1 MNKVNELV
9 KRLHELLASGAF
21 PPGARFP
28 SEYELQERFTVSRFT
43 ANKAVALLAAEG
55 LLERGVRGSGTYVK
69 KLNQFPKG
77 WIAVI
82 EDFKHPYNMGMV
94 AGAAQEAFAQGYM
107 ISTFCPETGGMSK
120 LINQLN
126 FSDCVGILGMLFQ
139 LDIFSSCFQKPVIHL
154 DSVAEPQPGQICHYV
169 MCDNYGAAMEM
180 MDKILASDKKNV
192 LVLGINNSL
201 TRKQR
206 LKGFLDCMT
215 KHGIPDAKQRQFT
228 IRRGALHE
236 VRIALRKILQKFP
249 DVDFIATDSDDIA
262 FLIMQVWNVE
272 RPDWKK
278 HTGLSGFGNVRGISN
293 LHNLPTVDQHPWLI
307 GSEAVKALLELVENG
322 DNRESTPIQIE
333 VPAEVIN
340 AEFI

>member
-9 KRLHELLASGAF
+9 EQLHDLLDSGAF

-28 SEYELQERFTVSRFT
+28 SEYELQERFAVSRFT

-69 KLNQFPKG
+69 KTKVFPKG

-126 FSDCVGILGMLFQ
+126 YSDCVGILGMLFQ
-139 LDIFSSCFQKPVIHL
+139 LDIFPSYFQKPVIHL
-154 DSVAEPQPGQICHYV
+154 DSVAEPQPGQSSHYV
-169 MCDNYGAAMEM
+169 MCDNYGAASEM
-180 MDKILASDKKNV
+180 MEKVLASGKKNV
-192 LVLGINNSL
+192 VILGISNSL
-201 TRKQR
+201 TRKRR
-206 LKGFLDCMT
+206 LEGFLDVMG
-215 KHGIPDAKQRQFT
+215 KYGIEDAKQREFL
-228 IRRGALHE
+228 IRQGSQHE
-236 VRIALRKILQKFP
+236 VKIALRKILQKFP
-249 DVDFIATDSDDIA
+249 DVDFIVTDSDDIA
-262 FLIMQVWNVE
+262 FHIIQVWNAE

-278 HTGLSGFGNVRGISN
+278 QTGISGFGKVRGISD
-293 LHNLPTVDQHPWLI
+293 LHNLPTVDQHPWHI
-307 GSEAVKALLELVENG
+307 GSEAVKVLLEIAQSDDVINH
-322 DNRESTPIQIE
+322 PPVHIE
-333 VPAEVIN
+333 VPAEIIN